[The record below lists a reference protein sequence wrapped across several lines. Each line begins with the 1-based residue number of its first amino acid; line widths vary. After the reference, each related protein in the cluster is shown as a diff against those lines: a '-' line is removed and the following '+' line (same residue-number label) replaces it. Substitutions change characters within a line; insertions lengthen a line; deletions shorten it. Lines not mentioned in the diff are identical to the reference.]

1 MYMTDYPKSATASR
15 LTKSEIDIAKQFG
28 VRISEHKIVQ
38 PYRDY
43 RGREHSVSL
52 LDGFAYAK
60 NITDIRK
67 WLNRIG
73 ATPIYQVHLSREQD
87 QQPGENWD
95 DSRERVG

>member
-1 MYMTDYPKSATASR
+1 

-38 PYRDY
+38 DNGVP
-43 RGREHSVSL
+43 VSM

-73 ATPIYQVHLSREQD
+73 ATPIYQLGLVRT
-87 QQPGENWD
+87 
-95 DSRERVG
+95 